1 MKLVGI
7 DLGFGNSKIR
17 DDRGQTVY
25 ASHISDPGTDYRTDE
40 GKKDS
45 ETCLIEFDGKR
56 FIVGHDA
63 PIFGDPLPGLDTE
76 RILGSNEIRAAT
88 YASLGAHMAQY
99 GRWRDRE
106 GLTVYAGIPASLMI
120 GDAKDANVAAVK
132 EWIMGKHSWLHDG
145 KEANI
150 FVENVVIISQA
161 AGALSDMVYTLD
173 GRQTRDAQYI
183 ETGFGVISIGY
194 NTVETSGGIDG
205 KPIRPMI
212 TSDRLGVSKL
222 LKNYAGDGKQRLPLL
237 DRRLRQNQLNG
248 NLPATIDK
256 WAEKIVGH
264 VATEWADYL
273 SQIKRIVLVGGGAR
287 YAEPFLRQRF
297 GDKIWIPDEPIV
309 AIARGLYK
317 RAVYDGKA
325 K

>member
-17 DDRGQTVY
+17 DERGQTVY
-25 ASHISDPGTDYRTDE
+25 ASHIAQPGTDFRTDE
-40 GKKDS
+40 GKKDIA
-45 ETCLIEFDGKR
+45 TCLVEFDGAR

-63 PIFGDPLPGLDTE
+63 PISGDPLPGLDTE
-76 RILGSNEIRAAT
+76 RILGGNEIRAAT
-88 YASLGAHMAQY
+88 YAALGAHMTQY

-120 GDAKDANVAAVK
+120 GDDKDANVAAVK
-132 EWIMGKHSWLHDG
+132 EWLTRKHSWLHDG
-145 KEANI
+145 KEMNVV
-150 FVENVVIISQA
+150 VENVVVISQA
-161 AGALSDMVYTLD
+161 AGALSDMVYTQD
-173 GRQTRDAQYI
+173 GKQTRDAQYI

-212 TSDRLGVSKL
+212 TSKQIGVSKL
-222 LKNYAGDGKQRLPLL
+222 LKDYGNDGETELSVL

-248 NLPATIDK
+248 HLPVSINT
-256 WAEKIVGH
+256 WAESIVGD
-264 VATEWADYL
+264 VARKWRTHL
-273 SQIKRIVLVGGGAR
+273 SQIGRIILVGGGAR
-287 YAEPFLRQRF
+287 YAEPFLRKRF

-317 RAVYDGKA
+317 RAVYDGK